1 VPTRN
6 ARPLETDE
14 IRRQWQLSFDLT
26 SHGIALVD
34 PRTSLIQRVNPAFAT
49 MHGGTPDDFIGQP
62 IAATLGPPWRQRV
75 PELAR
80 TVHEQG
86 YLRFECDRARLDGSI
101 FPADVEVV
109 AARDDQGAL
118 LYRLAFIT
126 DLTELRAR
134 ETSERLAVERFERVF
149 EDAPIGMVLVRAGRI
164 ERVNAEAAAVFGR
177 TQDDMTGCD
186 PRTLVHPEE
195 AALTGVAHA
204 ALLEGRTPPPQD
216 RRIVRPDGS
225 VVHTRLTFTTLHE
238 RDDAGEP
245 VSLVLIRDR
254 SAEVEADQARA
265 GALRLFATAVDQA
278 PIGMCLVGLDGHFLR
293 VNAALCR
300 VLGRTEAE
308 LLAADFQEL
317 THPHDLAADVAL
329 MHECLDGARDGYE
342 MPKRFLTPD
351 GKVVHALLSVTL
363 IRTPEGA
370 PQHFVSQVMDLTQ
383 LHVAE
388 QQLRLLEERDRIAG
402 ELHDTSIQRLF
413 AVGLTLQRV
422 ANGLQDP
429 AQIRRVET
437 AITEID
443 NTIASIRTAIYGL
456 RPSAVSFT

>member
-1 VPTRN
+1 
-6 ARPLETDE
+6 
-14 IRRQWQLSFDLT
+14 
-26 SHGIALVD
+26 
-34 PRTSLIQRVNPAFAT
+34 
-49 MHGGTPDDFIGQP
+49 
-62 IAATLGPPWRQRV
+62 
-75 PELAR
+75 
-80 TVHEQG
+80 
-86 YLRFECDRARLDGSI
+86 
-101 FPADVEVV
+101 
-109 AARDDQGAL
+109 
-118 LYRLAFIT
+118 
-126 DLTELRAR
+126 
-134 ETSERLAVERFERVF
+134 
-149 EDAPIGMVLVRAGRI
+149 
-164 ERVNAEAAAVFGR
+164 
-177 TQDDMTGCD
+177 MTGCD
-186 PRTLVHPEE
+186 PRTLVHPDE
-195 AALTGVAHA
+195 AALTGIAHA

-216 RRIVRPDGS
+216 RRLVRPDGS
-225 VVHTRLTFTTLHE
+225 VVHSRLTFTTLHE

-254 SAEVEADQARA
+254 TAEVEAEQARA

-317 THPHDLAADVAL
+317 THPHDLAADAAL

-342 MPKRFLTPD
+342 MPTRFLTPD
-351 GKVVHALLSVTL
+351 GKVVHALLSVSL
-363 IRTPEGA
+363 IRTPGGA

>member
-1 VPTRN
+1 MPTRN

-195 AALTGVAHA
+195 AALTAIAHA

-245 VSLVLIRDR
+245 VSLVHIRDR

-342 MPKRFLTPD
+342 MPTRFLTP
-351 GKVVHALLSVTL
+351 
-363 IRTPEGA
+363 
-370 PQHFVSQVMDLTQ
+370 
-383 LHVAE
+383 
-388 QQLRLLEERDRIAG
+388 
-402 ELHDTSIQRLF
+402 
-413 AVGLTLQRV
+413 
-422 ANGLQDP
+422 
-429 AQIRRVET
+429 
-437 AITEID
+437 
-443 NTIASIRTAIYGL
+443 
-456 RPSAVSFT
+456 